1 MQRGLVVAS
10 VLVLAACQGKSKSS
24 GLPPGGQPDRTA
36 ESDVWQMDPEA
47 VPVGNRAPA
56 PLHADA
62 EDRAPPRGPLD
73 KSSIKR
79 EVTANLDRFSACYEK
94 RLTERPN
101 LVGEIRV
108 DFVIAQDGHVGS
120 ATGSGPDRELADCCA
135 RAIRTIPF
143 PAPSA
148 GTVSVSYPFVFK
160 PS

>member
-10 VLVLAACQGKSKSS
+10 VLVLAACGKSKGELPS
-24 GLPPGGQPDRTA
+24 GSPVDRTT
-36 ESDVWQMDPEA
+36 ESGVWQMDPEA

-56 PLHADA
+56 PLHAA
-62 EDRAPPRGPLD
+62 EEDRAPPKGPLD

-101 LVGEIRV
+101 LAGEVRV
-108 DFVIAQDGHVGS
+108 DFVIAPDGHVGS

-135 RAIRTIPF
+135 HAIRTIPF
-143 PAPSA
+143 PAPSS

-160 PS
+160 PT

>member
-10 VLVLAACQGKSKSS
+10 VLVLAACSKSKGDLPASS
-24 GLPPGGQPDRTA
+24 RLDQSA
-36 ESDVWQMDPEA
+36 ESGVWQMDPED
-47 VPVGNRAPA
+47 VPIGNRAPS
-56 PLHADA
+56 PLHADD
-62 EDRAPPRGPLD
+62 ETRGPPKGPLD

-101 LVGEIRV
+101 LAGEVRV